1 MTHAIVWILVCDASH
16 ARFFQMERTDQLG
29 LLEELEH
36 PASRARIRDLMSD
49 ANGRKPNGQP
59 GHRNNHRPGA
69 APDTD
74 AKEVEAIKFAQEL
87 ADRLDKGRV
96 ERQFDRL
103 VVAAPPHFLGLLK
116 AALDEQVRKLLALT
130 VDKDLTGVPA
140 RELRERL
147 PLAQIAA
154 NLA

>member
-1 MTHAIVWILVCDASH
+1 MTQAILWILVCDAGR
-16 ARFFQMERTDQLG
+16 ARLFQMEQADRLQ

-36 PASRARIRDLMSD
+36 PASRARIRDLMAD

-74 AKEVEAIKFAQEL
+74 AKEVEAMKFAQEL
-87 ADRLDKGRV
+87 AERLDKGRV
-96 ERQFDRL
+96 EHRFDRL
-103 VVAAPPHFLGLLK
+103 VLVAPPHFLGLLK
-116 AALDEQVRKLLALT
+116 ATLDNQVQKLLAHT
-130 VDKDLTGVPA
+130 VDKDLTSIQA
-140 RELRERL
+140 RELPQRL
-147 PLAQIAA
+147 SLAEIAA

>member
-1 MTHAIVWILVCDASH
+1 MAQAILWILVCDASR
-16 ARFFQMERTDQLG
+16 ARLFQMEQADRLE

-36 PASRARIRDLMSD
+36 PASRARIRDLMAD
-49 ANGRKPNGQP
+49 ANGRKPNGQA

-74 AKEVEAIKFAQEL
+74 AKEVEAMKFAQEL
-87 ADRLDKGRV
+87 AERLDKGRV

-103 VVAAPPHFLGLLK
+103 VLAAPPHFLGLLK
-116 AALDEQVRKLLALT
+116 ATLDDQVQKRLAHT
-130 VDKDLTGVPA
+130 VDKDLTGIQA
-140 RELRERL
+140 RELPERL
-147 PLAQIAA
+147 SLAQIAA